1 MNQYGVICQIGS
13 GSYGKVYKIIRKR
26 DKKEFIWKEMRLEGI
41 PENGR
46 MLIENEINILKELN
60 HPNIVKQYET
70 FTDDSNSK
78 LYIVMEYCEKGDLDK
93 LILQNKNNRNI
104 VDEQLIW
111 DILFQTLNALNYIHN
126 DKKILHRDIK
136 PSNIFLDKDYN
147 IKLGDFGLSRKYYNQ
162 YANTILGTPLYMAP
176 EMLEKKQYNVEADI
190 WALGCSIYELTNFVV
205 PFDAPNMEILLN
217 KINNGPPKRIN
228 NIYSEYLWKIVSE
241 MLTPDYTKRPSSS
254 QLLGEC
260 NEIISIRNNIFNI
273 KNKNEV
279 QAKWDRLM
287 VYDIALQV
295 KQKEQEDKDKIF
307 NIKDRELKEREQKIL
322 EKEMLV
328 NEAYKEMLAKHKL
341 NETNKMLNLNAFN
354 TLF

>member
-1 MNQYGVICQIGS
+1 
-13 GSYGKVYKIIRKR
+13 
-26 DKKEFIWKEMRLEGI
+26 
-41 PENGR
+41 
-46 MLIENEINILKELN
+46 
-60 HPNIVKQYET
+60 
-70 FTDDSNSK
+70 
-78 LYIVMEYCEKGDLDK
+78 MEYCEKGDLDK

-104 VDEQLIW
+104 VVEQLIW

-241 MLTPDYTKRPSSS
+241 MLTPDYTKRPSS
-254 QLLGEC
+254 
-260 NEIISIRNNIFNI
+260 
-273 KNKNEV
+273 
-279 QAKWDRLM
+279 
-287 VYDIALQV
+287 
-295 KQKEQEDKDKIF
+295 
-307 NIKDRELKEREQKIL
+307 
-322 EKEMLV
+322 
-328 NEAYKEMLAKHKL
+328 
-341 NETNKMLNLNAFN
+341 
-354 TLF
+354 